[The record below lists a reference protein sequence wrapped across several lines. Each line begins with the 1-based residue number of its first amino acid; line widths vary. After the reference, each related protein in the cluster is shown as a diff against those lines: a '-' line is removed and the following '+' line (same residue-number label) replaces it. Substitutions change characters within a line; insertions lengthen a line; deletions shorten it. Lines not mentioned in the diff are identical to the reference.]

1 MLLRPTGLRGGKS
14 CGLQNGPQDLRE
26 AMVKRYTVT
35 KELTVIS
42 TTCVTLVTLDL
53 AVGCTWIC
61 VFHVSVMDIPTI
73 CGTCVIHYDTYSG
86 YRTVTLVTLD
96 LAVGCT
102 WVCVCRVSVMDIPT
116 IVTRRLVSAG

>member
-1 MLLRPTGLRGGKS
+1 
-14 CGLQNGPQDLRE
+14 
-26 AMVKRYTVT
+26 
-35 KELTVIS
+35 
-42 TTCVTLVTLDL
+42 
-53 AVGCTWIC
+53 
-61 VFHVSVMDIPTI
+61 MDIPFI

-96 LAVGCT
+96 LVVGCT